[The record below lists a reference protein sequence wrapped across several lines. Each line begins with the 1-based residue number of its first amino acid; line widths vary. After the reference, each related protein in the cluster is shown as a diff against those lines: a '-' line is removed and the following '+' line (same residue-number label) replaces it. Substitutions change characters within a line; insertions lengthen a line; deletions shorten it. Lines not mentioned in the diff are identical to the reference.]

1 MSDPSARMD
10 ASSSRAPWAGHKSR
24 RNDFTTFLRMDPIV
38 AWHFTDPGCPWA
50 YSSRPAIAR
59 LRWRFGE
66 QIEWRLILIGLSEDP
81 RRYEERGYTPGRLAS
96 GHRKFE
102 QRFGMPFGTAVKPRM
117 WGTSRACRAIIAARE
132 VDPELGYAALRALQL
147 MHFTTAELL
156 DDDAALRRALAR
168 VQGLDADAVVD
179 RIEDPAVVAAY
190 EADRARARSADG
202 TPTHVQGRHSESDG
216 SVRYTAPSVLF
227 EHPEDR
233 ETEVGG
239 FQPFEAYDTALAN
252 LEPSLGR
259 RSTPAAAV
267 EAVFTYPIGLTTAEV
282 ASIMRPSD
290 LEDAD
295 IPAAEREL
303 IAAAD
308 EGVLVCEAAGS
319 DALWREPRAGEDS
332 GRAAAGAAGAETGS
346 ELAV

>member
-1 MSDPSARMD
+1 V
-10 ASSSRAPWAGHKSR
+10 
-24 RNDFTTFLRMDPIV
+24 DPIV

-66 QIEWRLILIGLSEDP
+66 QIDWRLVLIGLSENP

-102 QRFGMPFGTAVKPRM
+102 RRFGMPFGTAVKSRM

-147 MHFTTAELL
+147 MQFTTAELL
-156 DDDAALRRALAR
+156 DDDEALRRTLSR
-168 VQGLDADAVVD
+168 VEGLDAA
-179 RIEDPAVVAAY
+179 AVVARIDEPALVEAY
-190 EADRARARSADG
+190 EADRRRARSADG
-202 TPTHVQGRHSESDG
+202 TPSHVQGRHSDSDG
-216 SVRYTAPSVLF
+216 PVRYTAPSVVF
-227 EHPEDR
+227 EHPQR
-233 ETEVGG
+233 GTTEVGG
-239 FQPFEAYDTALAN
+239 FQPFESYDNALAN
-252 LEPSLGR
+252 LDGSLER
-259 RSTPAAAV
+259 KAAPAAAA
-267 EAVFTYPIGLTTAEV
+267 EAVFAYPIGLTTAEV

-295 IPAAEREL
+295 IAAAEAEL

-308 EGVLVCEAAGS
+308 EGLIVCEPAGS
-319 DALWREPRAGEDS
+319 DALWRQPRGGEEA
-332 GRAAAGAAGAETGS
+332 GRAAVTGSAS
-346 ELAV
+346 ELAA